1 MISSVS
7 SAVLC
12 IVQVTHF
19 QLAHTHINLW
29 ALPTPD
35 LAVLQHLP
43 HCSAICPGKHSPWD
57 CQSCCVPWQAAL
69 TLCRKAWCVAGGCP
83 WCSIL
88 LKDSCR
94 AVFSYSHV
102 FWRAHCCTSAQSQ
115 LRHFVPGSEQHPGTS
130 GGWQRRLKGHL
141 WKIAALGQFL
151 TSSSWLTP
159 WARWFRFVP
168 NSL

>member
-102 FWRAHCCTSAQSQ
+102 FWRAHCCTSALPAQALCSW
-115 LRHFVPGSEQHPGTS
+115 LWAAPRHFRRMAEKA
-130 GGWQRRLKGHL
+130 QR
-141 WKIAALGQFL
+141 A
-151 TSSSWLTP
+151 
-159 WARWFRFVP
+159 
-168 NSL
+168 SLEDCSPRAISHI